1 MNNHKVVEPS
11 RSEIGGF
18 TLIELLVTVAIISIL
33 VAVALPS
40 YQDYI
45 IRANRSAAQQFMLD
59 IANREEQYLLD
70 ARTYNA
76 TIGTGGLNLTPPSA
90 LTNRYT
96 FAVVVVPGPPPTYA
110 ITATPIGPQSADL
123 SDPIGS
129 GSSVGPLTLDSLG
142 NKGPAVK
149 WAR

>member
-1 MNNHKVVEPS
+1 MKNHKVVDS
-11 RSEIGGF
+11 AVSNISGF

-59 IANREEQYLLD
+59 IANREEQYILD
-70 ARTYNA
+70 ARTYHA
-76 TIGTGGLNLTPPSA
+76 TIGTGGLNLTPPAA

-96 FAVVVVPGPPPTYA
+96 FAVVLASGPPPTYT
-110 ITATPIGPQSADL
+110 ITATPIGPQSGDL

-129 GSSVGPLTLDSLG
+129 ASSVGPLTLDSLG

-149 WAR
+149 WTR